1 MQPLLFMKGEEEM
14 NEDDVKKRT
23 FFRIVEFLL
32 VCIGGSALCLAYFKD
47 RINSYTSL
55 GTNEIIVLGIL
66 IVSSLTT
73 WIFSCCK
80 ELYYEKILEEEI
92 EKEEE

>member
-1 MQPLLFMKGEEEM
+1 MKGEERM
-14 NEDDVKKRT
+14 NKDDVKKQM
-23 FFRIVEFLL
+23 FFRIVEFFLG
-32 VCIGGSALCLAYFKD
+32 CIGGSALCLAYFKD

-66 IVSSLTT
+66 IVSSLTA
-73 WIFSCCK
+73 WIFSCFK
-80 ELYYEKILEEEI
+80 ELYYEKRLEEEI